1 METRVCGVRCVL
13 EVRRQALIFLV
24 GEHRYAMDILHLR
37 EVGRL
42 PHIEPEP
49 GAPAGVLGVARLH
62 GEPVRVLA
70 LAPLLGEVARPAG
83 PGGPAGR
90 ADGPH
95 PWLIVSRETGGD
107 RHWLVDGVQDIVEYD
122 PAGVRHHASSA
133 DGPKA
138 AGILEVDGQ
147 LTYLLTPELLA
158 WREGAA

>member
-1 METRVCGVRCVL
+1 L
-13 EVRRQALIFLV
+13 EIRRQALIFQV

-42 PHIEPEP
+42 PQVEPEP

-62 GEPVRVLA
+62 GEPVRVYA
-70 LAPLLGEVARPAG
+70 LAPLLGEAAPEPDPLG
-83 PGGPAGR
+83 PSEGR
-90 ADGPH
+90 H
-95 PWLIVSRETGGD
+95 PWLIVSRQSTGD

-122 PAGVRHHASSA
+122 PDGVRHHGQPDG

-138 AGILEVDGQ
+138 AGLLEVDGQ
-147 LTYLLTPELLA
+147 LTYLLTPELLT

>member
-1 METRVCGVRCVL
+1 
-13 EVRRQALIFLV
+13 
-24 GEHRYAMDILHLR
+24 MDILHLR

-42 PHIEPEP
+42 PHVEPEP

-62 GEPVRVLA
+62 GDPVRVYA
-70 LAPLLGEVARPAG
+70 LAPLLGETHRQIDPAS
-83 PGGPAGR
+83 R
-90 ADGPH
+90 ADGKH
-95 PWLIVSRETGGD
+95 PWLIVSREAGGE

-122 PAGVRHHASSA
+122 PEGVRHHGPGGD

>member
-1 METRVCGVRCVL
+1 L
-13 EVRRQALIFLV
+13 EIRRQALIFVV

-42 PHIEPEP
+42 PHVEPEP

-62 GEPVRVLA
+62 GEPVRVHA
-70 LAPLLGEVARPAG
+70 LAPLLGEAAPLAVAVPQPAAA
-83 PGGPAGR
+83 PGEGQ
-90 ADGPH
+90 H
-95 PWLIVSRETGGD
+95 PWLIVSREAAGD

-122 PAGVRHHASSA
+122 PDGVRYHGPAGDPPGA
-133 DGPKA
+133 DAPKS

-158 WREGAA
+158 AREGAS

>member
-1 METRVCGVRCVL
+1 VRL
-13 EVRRQALIFLV
+13 EIRRQALIFRV

-42 PHIEPEP
+42 PHVEPEP

-62 GEPVRVLA
+62 GEPVRVYA
-70 LAPLLGEVARPAG
+70 LAPLLGEAAAHADPAG
-83 PGGPAGR
+83 PSEGR
-90 ADGPH
+90 R
-95 PWLIVSRETGGD
+95 PWLIVSREAAGD

-122 PAGVRHHASSA
+122 PDGVRHQGPPDG

-138 AGILEVDGQ
+138 AGILEVDGD

-158 WREGAA
+158 WREAAA

>member
-1 METRVCGVRCVL
+1 
-13 EVRRQALIFLV
+13 
-24 GEHRYAMDILHLR
+24 MDILHLR

-42 PHIEPEP
+42 PQVEPEP

-62 GEPVRVLA
+62 GEPVRVYT
-70 LAPLLGEVARPAG
+70 LAPLLGETYRPADS
-83 PGGPAGR
+83 

-95 PWLIVSRETGGD
+95 PWLIVSREAGGD

-122 PAGVRHHASSA
+122 PAGVRHHGPQGA
-133 DGPKA
+133 DAPKA
-138 AGILEVDGQ
+138 AGILEVEGQ